1 MAAITVMKV
10 VFATIKNV
18 VPRELTMI
26 TGFAV
31 PKDRPI
37 STVPANMNVAPEI
50 LMVSV
55 EKQVKF
61 ANKEFAAGPMRSTG
75 GASALFHAKLEVPP
89 ATMEK
94 LASINC
100 AVTPVR
106 KTLMGLVSTDAV
118 KTIKMDIAMAERNVA
133 LVRREAG
140 DVSDL
145 VAAVSLGDSALQVK
159 TA

>member
-1 MAAITVMKV
+1 MAAITVMKE

-37 STVPANMNVAPEI
+37 SMVPANMNVAPEI
-50 LMVSV
+50 LTVSV

-75 GASALFHAKLEVPP
+75 EASALFPAKLEVPSATTEKP
-89 ATMEK
+89 A
-94 LASINC
+94 
-100 AVTPVR
+100 
-106 KTLMGLVSTDAV
+106 
-118 KTIKMDIAMAERNVA
+118 
-133 LVRREAG
+133 
-140 DVSDL
+140 
-145 VAAVSLGDSALQVK
+145 
-159 TA
+159 